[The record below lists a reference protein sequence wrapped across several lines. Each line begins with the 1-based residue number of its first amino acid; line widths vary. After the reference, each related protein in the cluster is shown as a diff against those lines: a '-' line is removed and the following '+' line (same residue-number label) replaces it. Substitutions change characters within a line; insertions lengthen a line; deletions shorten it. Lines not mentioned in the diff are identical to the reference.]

1 MDRPPSENDIVTC
14 PCMLAGVGASKWKEP
29 SIVRLPVQTTLTSST
44 VDDAEATVSLQVMP
58 GSSGIP

>member
-1 MDRPPSENDIVTC
+1 
-14 PCMLAGVGASKWKEP
+14 MLAGVGASKWKEP